1 MLEINRVYNGDWLK
15 LFTDVERNSVDLV
28 VTSPPYYNARN
39 YGAPQFDTPDSWETF
54 CLGILASC
62 SSCLKD
68 SGVIWWN
75 TGSGYIDNHKMINIF
90 SMVVRAEKELG
101 LFLID
106 EIPWIKKSFLPKAYV
121 NRPYAAWEHNFIFAR
136 KPLLVRYY
144 VDNVRE
150 PYAESTL
157 QRLKYPV
164 GNLQSNDKGEF
175 NNRKMVA
182 PNPLGKS
189 PPNYLFL
196 NCDLSRRNH
205 PAPMT
210 PELANW
216 AIRAYS
222 KKGDLVLDPMCG
234 IGTTLIEAK
243 KLERNYLGVDLNA
256 EYCEEAVKCLTDAS
270 TQIGREE
277 L

>member
-1 MLEINRVYNGDWLK
+1 MLEINSVHNGDWLK
-15 LFTDVERNSVDLV
+15 LFTKVEINSVDLV
-28 VTSPPYYNARN
+28 VTSPPYYNARD
-39 YGAPQFDTPDSWETF
+39 YGNPMFIDPYAWEDF
-54 CLGILASC
+54 CLDVLASC
-62 SSCLKD
+62 CSCLKD
-68 SGVIWWN
+68 TGVIWWN
-75 TGSGYIDNHKMINIF
+75 TGSGYKDNHKLTNIF
-90 SMVVRAEKELG
+90 SMITKAETGLG

-136 KPLLVRYY
+136 RPLEVTYY

-164 GNLQSNDKGEF
+164 GNLQANSKGEF
-175 NNRKMVA
+175 NSRKMIA

-196 NCDLSRRNH
+196 NCDLSRRDH
-205 PAPMT
+205 PAPMA

-222 KKGDLVLDPMCG
+222 KEGNLVLDPMCG

-243 KLERNYLGVDLNA
+243 KLGRNYLGVEINPK
-256 EYCEEAVKCLTDAS
+256 YCEEAVKCLTN
-270 TQIGREE
+270 
-277 L
+277 